1 MPEHQD
7 LDIFR
12 RTRAGQEDKPPE
24 RLTGEQVDQ
33 PYHHAPHV
41 APEQPAAT
49 RALANSNQQ
58 VNLGDILSGT
68 HKADGLRA
76 ADGYAIDAK
85 YVKDPDSCKTPRTL
99 EKLQLPDDAKN
110 PWETGPHEV
119 DQQEVQDYGR
129 AIKADGSKVRG
140 LEIITNGPETMAYWQ
155 YLMAKEGVPCSV
167 RYHPAHNN

>member
-12 RTRAGQEDKPPE
+12 RTRAGQEDKPSE

-68 HKADGLRA
+68 HKVTR
-76 ADGYAIDAK
+76 I
-85 YVKDPDSCKTPRTL
+85 
-99 EKLQLPDDAKN
+99 KLIKRRL
-110 PWETGPHEV
+110 
-119 DQQEVQDYGR
+119 YGR
-129 AIKADGSKVRG
+129 ASFALLRTLV
-140 LEIITNGPETMAYWQ
+140 LAQP
-155 YLMAKEGVPCSV
+155 P
-167 RYHPAHNN
+167 